1 MAARRPTVSVTK
13 TSALL
18 RASLSFVFAYAGVTM
33 LMAPEGYLEYIPVL
47 VEGWMPSMALLR
59 AFGAYELVL
68 VAGLLSRR
76 RVASAALAS
85 GVTLIAIVA
94 VNPDSFDV
102 LFRNVAI
109 AGAAA
114 ALFVE
119 ERRASSYDQA
129 AESVASTPADGLAPD
144 PVPLPSR
151 HGRPAHYAVGRP

>member
-1 MAARRPTVSVTK
+1 MAARQPTVSVTK

-33 LMAPEGYLEYIPVL
+33 LMAPEGYLEYIPQPVQ
-47 VEGWMPSMALLR
+47 GWMPSMALLR

-85 GVTLIAIVA
+85 AVTLIAIVT

-119 ERRASSYDQA
+119 ERSASPYGPA
-129 AESVASTPADGLAPD
+129 AESVTDTPAEGPPPD
-144 PVPLPSR
+144 PVRSSA
-151 HGRPAHYAVGRP
+151 GMVGQLTG